1 MSGKV
6 FNSSSQWWVMDG
18 KEESLGTDGN
28 SFLGLHS
35 HHVCS
40 GEPPDKQLLFS
51 WLRTRLTLVKNIV
64 HLSVSILMLYSERMV
79 LLHLKHKI
87 LCSWF
92 LSHHGYS
99 DLIYRVIETPTTY
112 LKFEIQK
119 LLKATLEFGNHFDK
133 HHGQKERVG
142 VFGV

>member
-1 MSGKV
+1 
-6 FNSSSQWWVMDG
+6 MDG

-28 SFLGLHS
+28 SFLGLHG

-40 GEPPDKQLLFS
+40 GEPPDKAVTFLMAKNTTHTNQENSALLSF
-51 WLRTRLTLVKNIV
+51 N
-64 HLSVSILMLYSERMV
+64 LMLYSEPMV

-99 DLIYRVIETPTTY
+99 DFI
-112 LKFEIQK
+112 
-119 LLKATLEFGNHFDK
+119 
-133 HHGQKERVG
+133 
-142 VFGV
+142 